1 MFKFELIKLI
11 RNNIMALIIGYVIMM
26 AVGVNVLHLFFSD
39 ANWVNEW
46 GPKITIIYI
55 VILIDLLF
63 WMAGMQMAEDF
74 ETNMIQVMRTSRS
87 VFHYFFHKHLLLI
100 TFIFF
105 ATILVLFPNI
115 NSPIFIMKFL
125 YLTLL
130 LAFLMIASGVLI
142 TMVVKKQS
150 VLMIAGSLVTGLV
163 FIALVR
169 LVFPTWIIEAVSINP
184 FEYFISAYY
193 NLYLSSWDL
202 VETPFLFLTIFT
214 VVFYGFSIFLF
225 KVLTYKKG
233 FRL

>member
-1 MFKFELIKLI
+1 MFKFEFLKLI
-11 RNNIMALIIGYVIMM
+11 RNNIMALIIGYVVIM
-26 AVGVNVLHLFFSD
+26 AVGVNALHLFFSD
-39 ANWVNEW
+39 AGWVNEW

-63 WMAGMQMAEDF
+63 WMAGMQIAEDF

-87 VFHYFFHKHLLLI
+87 VFHYFFHKHLLLLI
-100 TFIFF
+100 FIFF
-105 ATILVLFPNI
+105 ATMLVLLPYFNQVF
-115 NSPIFIMKFL
+115 FIVQFL

-130 LAFLMIASGVLI
+130 LALLMIASGILI

-169 LVFPTWIIEAVSINP
+169 LVFPTWIIEAVKINP
-184 FEYFISAYY
+184 FEYFILAYY
-193 NLYLSSWDL
+193 NLYLPSWALIDSSL
-202 VETPFLFLTIFT
+202 LFLTVFT
-214 VVFYGFSIFLF
+214 VVFYGLSILLF